1 MKKIFSITVISLLLS
16 GCLNS
21 VTLPNSNTSNTASE
35 FNQNSLLTEEET
47 NTIRLGYAIAF
58 VCINTEPKQQA
69 DKWDK
74 SDSLLNALN
83 ESERAKLRGGI
94 MVDVMTPYLV
104 KNQIPVTPDNWKR
117 LFNAFKQDKK
127 LFDGVLA
134 VAKEAL
140 PTYGFGSDC
149 SSSTLS
155 SSSTLNNV
163 KQVVKNIMVTKNR

>member
-74 SDSLLNALN
+74 SMSKFDSLLNALN

-104 KNQIPVTPDNWKR
+104 KKQIPVTPDNWKR
-117 LFNAFKQDKK
+117 
-127 LFDGVLA
+127 
-134 VAKEAL
+134 
-140 PTYGFGSDC
+140 
-149 SSSTLS
+149 
-155 SSSTLNNV
+155 
-163 KQVVKNIMVTKNR
+163 

>member
-74 SDSLLNALN
+74 SMRKVDSLFSILN
-83 ESERAKLRGGI
+83 ESERAKLFGGVA
-94 MVDVMTPYLV
+94 VDVMTPYLF
-104 KNQIPVTPDNWKR
+104 KNKIPVTPDNWKR
-117 LFNAFKQDKK
+117 LFNASQQDKK

-149 SSSTLS
+149 SSSTL
-155 SSSTLNNV
+155 NNV
-163 KQVVKNIMVTKNR
+163 KQVVKNIMVTKSR